1 MDAAVKN
8 RIVRAGFFSGTPSEF
23 DPPFIGIFK
32 LEKGIANLIFHISGE
47 RLCNDRN
54 VFAVDS

>member
-1 MDAAVKN
+1 
-8 RIVRAGFFSGTPSEF
+8 VRAGFFSGTPSEF